1 MAEASILKGEST
13 NGAMTASKS
22 DSTDILQALAAL
34 LESRKSADPGSSYVA
49 GLYAQGLNA
58 ILKKLG
64 EEATETVLAAKDG
77 NPEQL
82 IHETADL
89 WFHTLLMLAYRGL
102 GPSAVLE
109 ELRRRFGVSGLTEKA
124 GRTKRS

>member
-1 MAEASILKGEST
+1 MKGEPT
-13 NGAMTASKS
+13 NGTMTANEA
-22 DSTDILQALAAL
+22 DSTEILQALAVL

-102 GPSAVLE
+102 GPDAVLE

-124 GRTKRS
+124 GRTKHP

>member
-77 NPEQL
+77 NSEQL

-102 GPSAVLE
+102 GPDAVLE